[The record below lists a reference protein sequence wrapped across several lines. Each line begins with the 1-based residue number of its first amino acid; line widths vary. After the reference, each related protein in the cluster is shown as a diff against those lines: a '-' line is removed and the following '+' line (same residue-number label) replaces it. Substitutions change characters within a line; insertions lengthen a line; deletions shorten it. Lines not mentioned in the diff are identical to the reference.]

1 MALGETADGVVLRDG
16 VAGVGHWARTAHL
29 PALAAHPSARI
40 VALADPD
47 PGNLARS
54 AARYGVEA
62 IFADPLEMLATSE
75 LDAVVVAAPHVHHFP
90 IAEAAL
96 GRGLHVLIEKPL
108 VLEPAHGRRLI
119 EAAEQAGVQILVGY
133 TWHYNRQVLRAREWI
148 RQGRIGTIH
157 YVQSFFGS
165 SPVNLYRG
173 EPRADVY
180 AYGSGEGFD
189 GPLPATYSEPR
200 LAGGGQGQTQLT
212 HSIALL
218 LFMTGLEPERVTA
231 FMDRQGTALDVIDA
245 VAIRFDGGALGVIGS
260 TGSVTPVSHT
270 DTLEYIIHG
279 SSGHLHFNVMDGSL
293 RRYDGDGAFE
303 DAVLPLAERY
313 PMASPA
319 TNLVDVA
326 LGRRP
331 NGSPVSF
338 AQRTVEILHAA
349 YRSAAQDGAPMDVE
363 GRSW

>member
-1 MALGETADGVVLRDG
+1 MG

-47 PGNLARS
+47 PANLGRS
-54 AARYGVEA
+54 AARYGVA
-62 IFADPLEMLATSE
+62 ATFADPLEMLAACD
-75 LDAVVVAAPHVHHFP
+75 LDALVIATPHVYHFP
-90 IAEAAL
+90 IAEAAIE
-96 GRGLHVLIEKPL
+96 RSLHVLIEKPL

-148 RQGRIGTIH
+148 REGRIGTIQ

-173 EPRADVY
+173 EPKADIY
-180 AYGSGEGFD
+180 AYGSGEAFD

-218 LFMTGLEPERVTA
+218 LFLTGLEAERVTA
-231 FMDRQGTALDVIDA
+231 FMDRQDAAVDVVDA
-245 VAIRFDGGALGVIGS
+245 IAIRFDGGALGVIGS
-260 TGSVTPVSHT
+260 TGSVAPVSHT

-293 RRYDGDGAFE
+293 RRYDGDGAVE
-303 DAVLPLAERY
+303 DAVLPVGERY
-313 PMASPA
+313 PMASPS
-319 TNLVDVA
+319 TNLIDVA

-331 NGSPVSF
+331 NGSPVAF
-338 AQRTVEILHAA
+338 GQRTVEILHAA
-349 YRSAAQDGAPMDVE
+349 YRSAALDGAPIDVD
-363 GRSW
+363 GAPL